1 MNIRFSPGAVRC
13 RVTHD
18 ELDSLLV
25 GRAVAL
31 EVALPRHHTF
41 RLNVRPAAVGGW
53 QLDSDP
59 TGMWI
64 AIPRGALESL
74 SQSLPSKEGIE
85 QSFEVDGGSKVLIS
99 FEVDLRRGI
108 E

>member
-13 RVTHD
+13 RVSHE

-25 GRAVAL
+25 GRAVVL
-31 EVALPRHHTF
+31 EVALPRNHAF
-41 RLNVRPAAVGGW
+41 RLNLRPATVGGW

-64 AIPRGALESL
+64 TIPRTALESL
-74 SQSLPSKEGIE
+74 SQSLPSREGIE
-85 QSFEVDGGSKVLIS
+85 QDFEVGSGATLKVSFEVDVRKRS
-99 FEVDLRRGI
+99 
-108 E
+108 

>member
-1 MNIRFSPGAVRC
+1 MNIRFSPGALRC
-13 RVTHD
+13 RVNQA
-18 ELDSLLV
+18 ELESLLV

-53 QLDSDP
+53 GLESDP

-64 AIPRGALESL
+64 TIPRAELESL

-85 QSFEVDGGSKVLIS
+85 KSFDVDSGSQVNVS
-99 FEVDLRRGI
+99 FEVDLRKG
-108 E
+108 